1 MSKLSTATLTAP
13 SPRPGASIPSTPGP
27 SRPESIEMGPISG
40 PSTPADEDAAA
51 AAAAAAASL
60 RESNIRSVIICVSSF
75 LLVFTTCGTVFSFG
89 IYQELYQT
97 MSREPGNPFSGA
109 SPAAIDVIGTLSVAF
124 MTIAAPLATAWTK
137 RFSPRIVISLGTA
150 FFFLS
155 AMLASF
161 STRLWE
167 FILTQGLMAGLG
179 TCFAYMPA
187 VTVAPTWYGPRRGL
201 ALGIIMSGT
210 GVGGLVWAP
219 ALQAL
224 NAAVGFR
231 NGLRISGGIS
241 TFLLLIGGIFIDW
254 DPVSKARL
262 EAENARLKTAAG
274 KSWKYSLVSL
284 WNVPLVDWRIARSSK
299 FSAQLFASFLQS
311 AAYYTPV
318 FFFSAYAKTLGYSA
332 KQGANFIAINNACNA
347 IGKIAFGMIADKF
360 GRINMLLFTT
370 VISAIASFGFW
381 MPSTLVPSLA
391 SGQGLFITYTIT
403 YGIFA
408 SAYVSL
414 FPTSLVELF
423 GPQNFA
429 SVNGILYMARGL
441 ATLVGTPTAGALLR
455 GSEHLTDPSG
465 YLHMAIMVGA
475 LLAGASV
482 GVVWVRMEWKRGP

>member
-1 MSKLSTATLTAP
+1 
-13 SPRPGASIPSTPGP
+13 
-27 SRPESIEMGPISG
+27 
-40 PSTPADEDAAA
+40 
-51 AAAAAAASL
+51 
-60 RESNIRSVIICVSSF
+60 
-75 LLVFTTCGTVFSFG
+75 
-89 IYQELYQT
+89 

-137 RFSPRIVISLGTA
+137 RFSPRVVISLGTA

-161 STRLWE
+161 STRLWQ

-370 VISAIASFGFW
+370 VVSAIASFGFW
-381 MPSTLVPSLA
+381 LPSTLVPSLA

-455 GSEHLTDPSG
+455 GSDHLTDPSG
-465 YLHMAIMVGA
+465 YLHMAILVGA
-475 LLAGASV
+475 LLAGASI